1 LRIMCLCW
9 FAAEPLLAMRQ
20 NGLLDAKRGDHKVR
34 SRPGSKPNCG
44 EYVCFGR
51 GPTPL
56 CWSKNGNRSPEL
68 IAVR

>member
-1 LRIMCLCW
+1 LRILYLCW
-9 FAAEPLLAMRQ
+9 LAAEPSLAMRQ
-20 NGLLDAKRGDHKVR
+20 NGLLDAKRGE
-34 SRPGSKPNCG
+34 PQG
-44 EYVCFGR
+44 EEQAGKQTELWGYVCFGR